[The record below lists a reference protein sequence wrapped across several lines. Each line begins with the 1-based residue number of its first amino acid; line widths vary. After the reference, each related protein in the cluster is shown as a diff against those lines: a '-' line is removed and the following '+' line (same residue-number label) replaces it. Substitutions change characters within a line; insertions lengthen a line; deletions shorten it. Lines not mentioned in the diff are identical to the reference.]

1 MALHG
6 RTALAAVLV
15 ASLVGCGAAHEHMGP
30 MEERG
35 VTHEAE
41 MNMMMPAY
49 CSIDRV
55 QRVCPRWDDT
65 NNQMTHPDT
74 GAKYD
79 LDQQEVPC
87 MSRRRMM
94 DITDPVFQDLAFKK
108 LYPGGHSVCGH
119 GNREFYFMARESAKG
134 RNEPNKVMVAFMSG
148 GWCWNAE
155 TCGVMDLQLRT
166 MARDALLNS
175 VAAGSAPSVP
185 QAYSR
190 SDAFKSGIFRQQ
202 AEADSTAIGTNR
214 FGDWAL
220 VVIPDCTGDLHMGNR
235 TYTYSPDDPTRC
247 ITAHHRGATNAGMA
261 VEWVLRNWAHATHV
275 LVLGTGHSESSK
287 ASGAHGA
294 AAWAPYIQSKLPNAL
309 VRCVIDSS
317 MAVFGP
323 NLNAAL
329 AADPWGTSHAR
340 APDGSGLLPPPE
352 EWHVAT
358 DEFSTLL
365 EWNAWKYPSVAF
377 ADISSTDDQV
387 QVADFEVTGGMRR
400 DCCLNG
406 CGCNFGTDF
415 GVSAGAPA
423 FGVVGGT
430 RDWTKSR
437 KVTMLRRIRRMP
449 SNYRSWLHSGERRN
463 WLASARFTTQ
473 CAVPSN
479 CMEHSRLVNFLFLF
493 ATGTTVFNADGS
505 LQVANL
511 PPANRTYVNRVFG
524 EVTCTGCLDGI
535 LGSESMGAEACTSTL
550 GDAETLFT
558 VAPKYRSDW
567 MALWSLNGWEAPDVA
582 RTGSVYRFGHMYEV
596 REGESMGEVAE
607 RFGTDVE
614 ELLRLNRN
622 LITHVHNPARVREG
636 DVVCVVPQWHHT
648 MDQMGQKICPSD
660 GQRFGE
666 ALSERDPLEELAE
679 EGMMPGDMPQ
689 VGAARVAPAKR
700 L

>member
-1 MALHG
+1 MALMG

-15 ASLVGCGAAHEHMGP
+15 VSLLGCGVAQPEMEPMMDMG
-30 MEERG
+30 MSK
-35 VTHEAE
+35 EAE
-41 MNMMMPAY
+41 MNMDMPAY

-55 QRVCPRWDDT
+55 QRVCPRWDET
-65 NNQMTHPDT
+65 TSQMIHPDT
-74 GAKYD
+74 LAKYD

-87 MSRRRMM
+87 RSKREMK
-94 DITDPVFQDLAFKK
+94 DITDTAFQSLGFVK

-119 GNREFYFMARESAKG
+119 GNREFYFMARESSRG
-134 RNEPNKVMVAFMSG
+134 RAVPDKVMVAFMSG
-148 GWCWNAE
+148 GWCYNAE

-166 MARDALLNS
+166 LAKDALLNS
-175 VAAGSAPSVP
+175 VAAGSAPGVP

-190 SDAFKSGIFRQQ
+190 SDVFASGIFEKEP
-202 AEADSTAIGTNR
+202 AALENR

-235 TYTYSPDDPTRC
+235 SFTYSPDDATRC

-261 VEWVLRNWAHATHV
+261 VEWVVQNWMQASHV
-275 LVLGTGHSESSK
+275 LVIGTGYAESSK

-294 AAWAPYIQSKLPNAL
+294 AVWAPYIQKRLPNAL
-309 VRCVIDSS
+309 VRTVIDSS

-323 NLNAAL
+323 NVNMAL
-329 AADPWGTSHAR
+329 SADPWGTSVSM
-340 APDGSGLLPPPE
+340 APDGSYLLPHPE
-352 EWHVAT
+352 DWHVST

-365 EWNAWKYPSVAF
+365 EWYSHESPTVAF
-377 ADISSTDDQV
+377 ADVSSTDDQM
-387 QVADFEVTGGMRR
+387 QVMDFEVTGGKRR

-430 RDWTKSR
+430 LDWTKSR
-437 KVTMLRRIRRMP
+437 KVSMLRRIRRMP
-449 SNYRSWLHSGERRN
+449 DNYRSWLHSGERRN
-463 WLASARFTTQ
+463 WLASARFKDE

-479 CMEHSRLVNFLFLF
+479 CEAHSKLVNFLYMF

-511 PPANRTYVNRVFG
+511 PPTNRTYGNRVFG
-524 EVTCTGCLDGI
+524 EVTCSGCLSGI
-535 LGSESMGAEACTSTL
+535 LGSESMDAEACTSTL

-558 VAPKYRSDW
+558 VAPKYNSDW

-582 RTGSVYRFGHMYEV
+582 GTGERYRFGHMYEV
-596 REGESMGEVAE
+596 REGESMEEVAE
-607 RFGTDVE
+607 RFGTSVE

-622 LITHVHNPARVREG
+622 LITHVHNPVRMREG
-636 DVVCVVPQWHHT
+636 DVVCVIPQWRNTIDH
-648 MDQMGQKICPSD
+648 MGQKLCPSD
-660 GQRFGE
+660 NQRFGE
-666 ALSERDPLEELAE
+666 ARDALQELSEEEMPE
-679 EGMMPGDMPQ
+679 EMAPAAAAASLTMMMD
-689 VGAARVAPAKR
+689 PAKR

>member
-1 MALHG
+1 MAFTS

-15 ASLVGCGAAHEHMGP
+15 VSLVGCGVAQREGEP
-30 MEERG
+30 MMEPEMSR
-35 VTHEAE
+35 EAE
-41 MNMMMPAY
+41 MNMMMPAH

-55 QRVCPRWDDT
+55 QRVCPRWDEA
-65 NNQMTHPDT
+65 NNFMMNPIT

-87 MSRRRMM
+87 RSSRNMR
-94 DITDPVFQDLAFKK
+94 DITDPAFQSLGFVK

-119 GNREFYFMARESAKG
+119 GNREFYFMARESSLG
-134 RNEPNKVMVAFMSG
+134 RAVPDKVMVAFMSG

-185 QAYSR
+185 EAYSR
-190 SDAFKSGIFRQQ
+190 NDVFASGIFQKEP
-202 AEADSTAIGTNR
+202 AAVNNK

-235 TYTYSPDDPTRC
+235 SYTYSPADARKC
-247 ITAHHRGATNAGMA
+247 ITAHHRGAANAGMA
-261 VEWVLRNWAHATHV
+261 VDWVIRNWAGAKHV
-275 LVLGTGHSESSK
+275 LVLGAGYSEASK

-294 AAWAPYIQSKLPNAL
+294 AVWAPYIKSKLPNAV

-329 AADPWGTSHAR
+329 AADPWGTSHAM
-340 APDGSGLLPPPE
+340 APDGSPLLPPAE
-352 EWHVAT
+352 EWHVST

-365 EWNAWKYPSVAF
+365 EWYAWASPSVAF

-387 QVADFEVTGGMRR
+387 QVADFEVTGGLRS

-415 GVSAGAPA
+415 GVSAGAPP
-423 FGVVGGT
+423 FGVVGGG

-449 SNYRSWLHSGERRN
+449 DNYRSWLHSGERRN
-463 WLASARFTTQ
+463 WLSSARFTHE

-479 CMEHSRLVNFLFLF
+479 CEPHSRLVNFLYMF

-511 PPANRTYVNRVFG
+511 PPTNRTYVNRVFG
-524 EVTCTGCLDGI
+524 EVTCSGCLGGI
-535 LGSESMGAEACTSTL
+535 LGSESMDAEACTSTL

-558 VAPKYRSDW
+558 VAPKYMSDW

-582 RTGSVYRFGHMYEV
+582 GTGSVYRFGHMYEM

-607 RFGTDVE
+607 RFGTTVE

-636 DVVCVVPQWHHT
+636 DVVCVVPQWHNTIDH
-648 MDQMGQKICPSD
+648 MGQKICPSD

-666 ALSERDPLEELAE
+666 RDALQELSEEA
-679 EGMMPGDMPQ
+679 MPGEEMEMQGTAQAPM
-689 VGAARVAPAKR
+689 VMEPAKR